1 MMTVGL
7 TGGVAS
13 GKSAVSEHFARLGV
27 PVIDADVAA
36 REVVEPG
43 QDALTEIVEVFGK
56 DVLDHQGRLDR
67 SRMRNRI
74 FTDPASRKRL
84 ESILHPRIRERMR
97 EAVESA
103 SGPYAV
109 VCIPLLVENQ
119 MQDMVS
125 RVLVVDVPESV
136 QRERLIRRNGG
147 NADEANAMIAAQ
159 ASREQRLR
167 AADDI
172 LVNTG
177 TLDDLQH
184 KVETLHRRYL
194 ALAAEPENRE
204 SPARR

>member
-1 MMTVGL
+1 MTVGL

-13 GKSAVSEHFARLGV
+13 GKSAVSEHFTRLGV
-27 PVIDADVAA
+27 PVIDADVVA

-43 QDALTEIVEVFGK
+43 QDALAEIVEVFGK
-56 DVLDHQGRLDR
+56 DVLDRNGRLDR
-67 SRMRNRI
+67 SRMRGRI
-74 FTDPASRKRL
+74 FTDPASRQRL
-84 ESILHPRIRERMR
+84 EAILHPRIRERMR

-109 VCIPLLVENQ
+109 LCIPLLVENR

-147 NADEANAMIAAQ
+147 NAGEADAMIAAQ
-159 ASREQRLR
+159 ASREQRLQ

-184 KVETLHRRYL
+184 EVEMLHRRYL
-194 ALAAEPENRE
+194 ALAAGPENRE